1 MSRLIRLYPAA
12 WRARYEEEFLVLLA
26 ERRPSIRDRIDI
38 VAGAVDAR
46 LRPQVSAATRTAMP
60 LPHRLPGLAALIA
73 GSLFS
78 IGYLGILLDPGWESV
93 GGSLIGTSFLLGFL
107 SLPGTYFERYARQL
121 KAGFALG
128 VPSLL
133 SAAILPWPLLNV
145 PVLVVFSLVIAGSL
159 ALAAARAGVPAKAR
173 WVLVGLVIVLPAVL
187 GTPVLVMGLPA
198 DRTTGV
204 ALGVAAVLPY
214 GLAWVAIGARMAA
227 RGAPTFLPASPRLPP
242 LEDHLP

>member
-93 GGSLIGTSFLLGFL
+93 GGSLMGISLLLGFL

-121 KAGFALG
+121 KAGLALG
-128 VPSLL
+128 VPCLV
-133 SAAILPWPLLNV
+133 SAAVLPWPLYNA
-145 PVLVVFSLVIAGSL
+145 PALVVFTLAVAGSL
-159 ALAAARAGVPAKAR
+159 ALAAARAGVPARTR
-173 WVLVGLVIVLPAVL
+173 WILVGVVVALPAAL
-187 GTPVLVMGLPA
+187 AAPVLIMGLPA
-198 DRTTGV
+198 DRST
-204 ALGVAAVLPY
+204 ALALAVAAVLPY

-227 RGAPTFLPASPRLPP
+227 RGAPTFLPASPNLPA
-242 LEDHLP
+242 LEDPLP